1 MNYLLHYNVSFSLM
15 QFSSSK
21 LNRKAWEG
29 PHSMVQE
36 ELLEARCG
44 VEKEIRGRYGSG
56 AG

>member
-44 VEKEIRGRYGSG
+44 VEKEIRGRYGAG